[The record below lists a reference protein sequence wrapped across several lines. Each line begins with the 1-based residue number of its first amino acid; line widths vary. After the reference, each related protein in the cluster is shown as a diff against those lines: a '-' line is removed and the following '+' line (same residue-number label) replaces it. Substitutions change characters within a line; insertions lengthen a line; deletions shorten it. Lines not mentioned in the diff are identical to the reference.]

1 MSLNKIL
8 QGNYSIFSFNHQIKL
23 PIDLE
28 LSIPDDDPVRLVS
41 AFVEEMNLSDL
52 YATYERIRKGQ
63 ASPRQMM
70 KIVIYAAMNRVFSSR
85 DIETACK
92 KNVLAQ
98 SVLLAIGF
106 DLNKLHHKIKSERT
120 GTHLFDLKKTA

>member
-1 MSLNKIL
+1 MLE
-8 QGNYSIFSFNHQIKL
+8 L

-63 ASPRQMM
+63 ASPRQMFF
-70 KIVIYAAMNRVFSSR
+70 A
-85 DIETACK
+85 
-92 KNVLAQ
+92 
-98 SVLLAIGF
+98 
-106 DLNKLHHKIKSERT
+106 
-120 GTHLFDLKKTA
+120 